1 MLNYEY
7 LWKALEALAI
17 ELKGTGL
24 VVQEAIQDL
33 KSAKTLFT
41 SQQANPDSPAAVEAQ
56 LYLDKAE
63 ANLLSL
69 AESCQGRK
77 YADNW
82 QNVIEEARQK
92 GMGETSKPLRS
103 FVPGVPKGQDWVR
116 LKTSDLVSAK
126 DIRATAARLGLE
138 CKPHETESILV
149 YGKSDEIKKF
159 IREISEKARPKKQG
173 QEE

>member
-1 MLNYEY
+1 MNYEY

-24 VVQEAIQDL
+24 DVQETIQDL

-41 SQQANPDSPAAVEAQ
+41 VQHADPDSPTAVEAQ

-69 AESCQGRK
+69 AEPCRGKK
-77 YADNW
+77 YVDNW
-82 QNVIEEARQK
+82 LKVIEEARQK

-116 LKTSDLVSAK
+116 IKTSELVTEK
-126 DIRATAARLGLE
+126 DEKATAVRLELE
-138 CKPHETESILV
+138 CKPQEQESILV
-149 YGKSDEIKKF
+149 YGKSDNIKKF
-159 IREISEKARPKKQG
+159 IREIAEKARPKKQK
-173 QEE
+173 